1 MHTPVIHRY
10 PSPCQMTRK
19 LLSRKEGVGGILDQS
34 SDSGSIPTNIGK
46 KVQVQGLRVGT
57 ACLARNFRIQPSMRV
72 KLRILLGADSGTMH
86 LARDYRVRT
95 SNQRRESRIMALPG
109 FPKKICSST
118 DIQLTIP
125 LGISQLS
132 QLLHTQAHGSMVY
145 VGTRRCR
152 KSSRRLYVLLRR
164 GRNYETCQRLG
175 HRLPLPSDLHLVA
188 QVFIRT
194 LRPWL
199 ICTFSVCSFI
209 QSSRSHRSR

>member
-10 PSPCQMTRK
+10 PSLCQMTRK
-19 LLSRKEGVGGILDQS
+19 LFSRKEGVGGILDQS
-34 SDSGSIPTNIGK
+34 SDSGSIPPILEK
-46 KVQVQGLRVGT
+46 RFKSKVSESERLG
-57 ACLARNFRIQPSMRV
+57 LARNFRIQPSMRV
-72 KLRILLGADSGTMH
+72 KLRTLLGADSGTMH

-152 KSSRRLYVLLRR
+152 KSGRRLYVLLRR

-199 ICTFSVCSFI
+199 ICTFSV
-209 QSSRSHRSR
+209 